1 MIEQL
6 RMGKNPTLAKTRI
19 EKGIDESPIC
29 PHCQEEEE
37 TAEHL
42 LLTCPKWTA
51 TRLELYGPNPTP
63 RDILEEPRKLI
74 SFLRRVGVMPA
85 I

>member
-1 MIEQL
+1 M
-6 RMGKNPTLAKTRI
+6 
-19 EKGIDESPIC
+19 GIDESPIC

-51 TRLELYGPNPTP
+51 TRLELYGPNPIP
-63 RDILEEPRKLI
+63 RDIFEEPRKLI
-74 SFLRRVGVMPA
+74 FL
-85 I
+85 